1 MKKKVIAGSLALLA
15 ATAMYAQTYQLPNVG
30 FENWENAGKSLSTF
44 KSTSS
49 ESEFTTID
57 RSNSEPTS
65 WSSSNIFC
73 SASANELVFKRDNTT
88 LGNYA
93 LIVNKQVGNT
103 KGYIPTVGLLTCGSS
118 WVETYYSSA
127 FGLHPVG
134 NNIDPD
140 ATYNNKF
147 AQNGTYGGIVFIG
160 RPDAL
165 SYEVLNNSKNAHI
178 VAYLWKGTFHGSVP
192 ANLSRVNEGK
202 WNNPSYRYY
211 IDSWC
216 NIKNLDRAIW
226 SQIDP
231 SIVTSETVQNITKSD
246 DAAII
251 AYVDKAYTA
260 NSSDW
265 TTDVIN
271 LNYLSDAAPE
281 MTNVIIAA
289 GYPWDSRK
297 SVEEESINVDNV
309 RYAYF
314 SRLSD
319 ASIDGYAFDFNP
331 NTLDYV
337 ITVDDVENFTLPTG
351 VNYSIMSNEALTAD
365 KEATVSSIND
375 NKQISI
381 KVTNKQS
388 IANAEATDVDG
399 LLEHTYNFY
408 FREAPQQFEGFYFTN
423 VNGTDIYSGETTTL
437 TLTQENADYHT
448 YMLAIAD
455 VKVAQAAT
463 RAAGDA
469 VNVTVSG
476 LTKTEKDGK
485 VIYSGTD
492 DNAKVGNETKQVSVV
507 ATFNGD
513 NYEVKFSFTNEDGSV
528 TNVVSTPEPT
538 TSSVSEINGATA
550 AVAATEGTIL
560 VSNYNGAAAV
570 YTTDGRLA
578 ANAEVN
584 GSASINVAAGL
595 YIVRT
600 GNKATKVI
608 VK

>member
-1 MKKKVIAGSLALLA
+1 MTKKVIAGSLALLA
-15 ATAMYAQTYQLPNVG
+15 VTAMYAQTYQLPNVG
-30 FENWENAGKSLSTF
+30 FENWEKAKGILWTEKNQNQGQPG
-44 KSTSS
+44 
-49 ESEFTTID
+49 E
-57 RSNSEPTS
+57 EPQS
-65 WSSSNIFC
+65 WHSSNIKFATGWAG
-73 SASANELVFKRDNTT
+73 SYQELVQKKSDNRK
-88 LGNYA
+88 NYA
-93 LIVNKQVGNT
+93 NVINKKSGQASS
-103 KGYIPTVGLLTCGSS
+103 YIPTLGTLTI
-118 WVETYYSSA
+118 
-127 FGLHPVG
+127 G
-134 NNIDPD
+134 NTWYANYGDGN
-140 ATYNNKF
+140 ATGGYRATNEKF
-147 AQNGTYGGIVFIG
+147 AQNGTYGGLSFVG
-160 RPDAL
+160 RPDA
-165 SYEVLNNSKNAHI
+165 I
-178 VAYLWKGTFHGSVP
+178 VGDFQNYSSDSHVIAYLWKGSFSGEVP
-192 ANLSRVNEGK
+192 ATFDDGATGIVIK
-202 WNNPSYRYY
+202 KYNPT
-211 IDSWC
+211 IKSWL
-216 NIKNLDRAIW
+216 KLENLDRAIW
-226 SQIDP
+226 SEIDP
-231 SIVTSETVQNITKSD
+231 SIVTSETVQKITKSEG
-246 DAAII
+246 AEIV
-251 AYVDKAYTA
+251 AYCDKTFDNTFGWTPVEIPLTYK
-260 NSSDW
+260 SSA
-265 TTDVIN
+265 T
-271 LNYLSDAAPE
+271 PE

-297 SVEEESINVDNV
+297 SVENNNICADNI
-309 RYAYF
+309 RYVYY

-365 KEATVSSIND
+365 KETIVSSIND

-388 IANAEATDVDG
+388 IANAEATDADG
-399 LLEHTYNFY
+399 LREHTYNFY

-423 VNGTDIYSGETTTL
+423 VNGSDIYSGETTTL

-448 YMLAIAD
+448 YTLAIAD

-492 DNAKVGNETKQVSVV
+492 DNAKVGNETKQVSAV
-507 ATFNGD
+507 ATFDGD
-513 NYEVKFSFTNEDGSV
+513 NYEVKFSFTNEDGTV

-550 AVAATEGTIL
+550 AVAATEGAIL

-578 ANAEVN
+578 ANTEVN

>member
-1 MKKKVIAGSLALLA
+1 MKKKVIASSLALLA
-15 ATAMYAQTYQLPNVG
+15 VTAMHAQTYQLPNVG
-30 FENWENAGKSLSTF
+30 FENWEDAGKSWLTGYAD
-44 KSTSS
+44 TPT
-49 ESEFTTID
+49 EQRPYT
-57 RSNSEPTS
+57 EPTD
-65 WSSSNIFC
+65 WNSSNVKCTAISFDLVKQQTLNGSKYAQAINTKVGSAISKYVPYVGALTLGETWYAIYWNWQGTAPD
-73 SASANELVFKRDNTT
+73 SASGRK
-88 LGNYA
+88 
-93 LIVNKQVGNT
+93 GNT
-103 KGYIPTVGLLTCGSS
+103 Y
-118 WVETYYSSA
+118 
-127 FGLHPVG
+127 
-134 NNIDPD
+134 
-140 ATYNNKF
+140 
-147 AQNGTYGGIVFIG
+147 AQNGSYGGISFNG

-165 SYEVLNNSKNAHI
+165 AGDFAITTRNDNEEAHAI
-178 VAYLWKGTFHGSVP
+178 AYLWSGSFSGSVP
-192 ANLSRVNEGK
+192 GKLSYTSSWGIPQEGTIETWK
-202 WNNPSYRYY
+202 TIENV
-211 IDSWC
+211 
-216 NIKNLDRAIW
+216 DRAIW
-226 SQIDP
+226 GTIDP
-231 SIVTSETVQNITKSD
+231 SIITDKTIKD
-246 DAAII
+246 IDASKGKII
-251 AYVDKAYTA
+251 AYCDKTFDNTFGWTPVEIPLTYK
-260 NSSDW
+260 SSA
-265 TTDVIN
+265 T
-271 LNYLSDAAPE
+271 PE

-297 SVEEESINVDNV
+297 SVENNNICADNI
-309 RYAYF
+309 RYVYY

-337 ITVDDVENFTLPTG
+337 ITVNNVENFTLPTG

-388 IANAEATDVDG
+388 IANAEATDADG
-399 LLEHTYNFY
+399 LREHTYNFY

-448 YMLAIAD
+448 YTLAIAD

-492 DNAKVGNETKQVSVV
+492 DNAKVGNETKQVSAV
-507 ATFNGD
+507 ATFDGD
-513 NYEVKFSFTNEDGSV
+513 NYEVKFSFTNEDGTV

-550 AVAATEGTIL
+550 AVAATEGAIL

>member
-15 ATAMYAQTYQLPNVG
+15 VTAMYAQTYQLPNVG
-30 FENWENAGKSLSTF
+30 FENWEKAKGILWTEKNQNQGQPG
-44 KSTSS
+44 
-49 ESEFTTID
+49 E
-57 RSNSEPTS
+57 EPQS
-65 WSSSNIFC
+65 WHSSNIKFATGWAG
-73 SASANELVFKRDNTT
+73 SYQELVQEKSDNGKT
-88 LGNYA
+88 YA
-93 LIVNKQVGNT
+93 NVINKKSGQASS
-103 KGYIPTVGLLTCGSS
+103 YIPTLGTLTI
-118 WVETYYSSA
+118 
-127 FGLHPVG
+127 G
-134 NNIDPD
+134 NTWYANYGDGN
-140 ATYNNKF
+140 ATGGYRATNEKF
-147 AQNGTYGGIVFIG
+147 AQNGTYGGLSFVG
-160 RPDAL
+160 RPDAIVGDFQNY
-165 SYEVLNNSKNAHI
+165 SSDSHI
-178 VAYLWKGTFHGSVP
+178 IAYLWKGSFNGEVP
-192 ANLSRVNEGK
+192 ATFDDGATGSIFNK
-202 WNNPSYRYY
+202 KYNPT
-211 IDSWC
+211 IKSWL
-216 NIKNLDRAIW
+216 KLENLDRAIW
-226 SQIDP
+226 SEIDP
-231 SIVTSETVQNITKSD
+231 SIVTSETVRNITKSEG
-246 DAAII
+246 AEIV
-251 AYVDKAYTA
+251 AYCDKTFDSTFGWTPVEIPLTYK
-260 NSSDW
+260 SSA
-265 TTDVIN
+265 T
-271 LNYLSDAAPE
+271 PE

-289 GYPWDSRK
+289 GNPWDSRK
-297 SVEEESINVDNV
+297 SVENNNICADNI
-309 RYAYF
+309 RYVYY

-388 IANAEATDVDG
+388 IANAEATDADG

-448 YMLAIAD
+448 YTLAIAD

-492 DNAKVGNETKQVSVV
+492 DNAKVGDETKQVSAV
-507 ATFNGD
+507 ATFDGD
-513 NYEVKFSFTNEDGSV
+513 NYEVKFSFTNEDGTV

-550 AVAATEGTIL
+550 AVTATEGAIL
-560 VSNYNGAAAV
+560 VSNYNGAADV

>member
-30 FENWENAGKSLSTF
+30 FKNWEDAGKSWLTGHAD
-44 KSTSS
+44 TPT
-49 ESEFTTID
+49 EQ
-57 RSNSEPTS
+57 RPYNEPTD
-65 WSSSNIFC
+65 WNSSNVKC
-73 SASANELVFKRDNTT
+73 SAISFDLVKQQTLNGSKYAQAINTKVGSAISKYVPYVGALT
-88 LGNYA
+88 LGETWYA
-93 LIVNKQVGNT
+93 IFWDWSGTAPDTNAGRKGNT
-103 KGYIPTVGLLTCGSS
+103 Y
-118 WVETYYSSA
+118 
-127 FGLHPVG
+127 
-134 NNIDPD
+134 
-140 ATYNNKF
+140 
-147 AQNGTYGGIVFIG
+147 AQNGSYGGITFNG
-160 RPDAL
+160 KPDAL
-165 SYEVLNNSKNAHI
+165 AGDFAITTRNDNEEAHAI
-178 VAYLWKGTFHGSVP
+178 AYLWSGSFSGSVP
-192 ANLSRVNEGK
+192 GELSYTGSWLNPKEGTIK
-202 WNNPSYRYY
+202 
-211 IDSWC
+211 SWKKIE
-216 NIKNLDRAIW
+216 NVDRAIW
-226 SQIDP
+226 GTIDP
-231 SIVTSETVQNITKSD
+231 SIVTDKTIKD
-246 DAAII
+246 IDASKGKII
-251 AYVDKAYTA
+251 AYCDKAF
-260 NSSDW
+260 NSTFDW
-265 TTDVIN
+265 TKIEIPLTYI
-271 LNYLSDAAPE
+271 SDAAPE
-281 MTNVIIAA
+281 KTNVIIAA
-289 GYPWDSRK
+289 GDPWDSRK
-297 SVEEESINVDNV
+297 SVAGNDINVDNV

-399 LLEHTYNFY
+399 LREHTYNFY

-423 VNGTDIYSGETTTL
+423 VNGSDIYSGETTTL

-448 YMLAIAD
+448 YTLAIAD

-492 DNAKVGNETKQVSVV
+492 DNAKVGNEPKQVSAV
-507 ATFNGD
+507 ATFDGD
-513 NYEVKFSFTNEDGSV
+513 NYEVKFSFTNEDGTV

-550 AVAATEGTIL
+550 AVAATEGAIL

>member
-30 FENWENAGKSLSTF
+30 FENWEKAKGILWTEKKQNQGQPG
-44 KSTSS
+44 
-49 ESEFTTID
+49 E
-57 RSNSEPTS
+57 EPQS
-65 WSSSNIFC
+65 WHSSNIKFATGWAG
-73 SASANELVFKRDNTT
+73 SYQELVQKKSDNGKT
-88 LGNYA
+88 YA
-93 LIVNKQVGNT
+93 NVINKKSGQASS
-103 KGYIPTVGLLTCGSS
+103 YIPTLGTLTI
-118 WVETYYSSA
+118 
-127 FGLHPVG
+127 G
-134 NNIDPD
+134 NTWYANYGDGN
-140 ATYNNKF
+140 ATGGYRATNEKF
-147 AQNGTYGGIVFIG
+147 AQNGTYGGLSFVG
-160 RPDAL
+160 RPDAIVGDFQNY
-165 SYEVLNNSKNAHI
+165 SSDSHI
-178 VAYLWKGTFHGSVP
+178 IAYLWKGSFNGEVP
-192 ANLSRVNEGK
+192 ATFDDGATGSIFNRK
-202 WNNPSYRYY
+202 YNPT
-211 IDSWC
+211 IKSWL
-216 NIKNLDRAIW
+216 KLENLDRAIW

-231 SIVTSETVQNITKSD
+231 SIVTSETVQNITKSEG
-246 DAAII
+246 AEII
-251 AYVDKAYTA
+251 AYCDKAFNESFTWA
-260 NSSDW
+260 
-265 TTDVIN
+265 TVEIP
-271 LNYLSDAAPE
+271 LNYLSAATPE
-281 MTNVIIAA
+281 KTNVIITA

-297 SVEEESINVDNV
+297 SVEEKSINVDNV

-337 ITVDDVENFTLPTG
+337 NFTLPTG

-423 VNGTDIYSGETTTL
+423 VNGSDIYSGETTTL

-448 YMLAIAD
+448 YTLAIAD

-492 DNAKVGNETKQVSVV
+492 DNAKVGNEPKQVSAV
-507 ATFNGD
+507 ATFDGD
-513 NYEVKFSFTNEDGSV
+513 NYEVKFSFTNEDGTV

-550 AVAATEGTIL
+550 AVAATEGAIL

>member
-1 MKKKVIAGSLALLA
+1 MTKKVIAGSLALLA
-15 ATAMYAQTYQLPNVG
+15 VTAMYAQTYQLPNVG
-30 FENWENAGKSLSTF
+30 FENWKGKCDATFFTEN
-44 KSTSS
+44 SS
-49 ESEFTTID
+49 WN
-57 RSNSEPTS
+57 SNTPGNEPSS
-65 WSSSNIFC
+65 WYSSNIQFGVYK
-73 SASANELVFKRDNTT
+73 AETVT
-88 LGNYA
+88 
-93 LIVNKQVGNT
+93 KQSESNSNFARITNLLTGAT
-103 KGYIPTVGLLTCGSS
+103 IPSVQRNGLLSLGQNWYTIYGSG
-118 WVETYYSSA
+118 TNL
-127 FGLHPVG
+127 GG
-134 NNIDPD
+134 NN
-140 ATYNNKF
+140 AANVF
-147 AQNGTYGGIVFIG
+147 AQNGCFGGVEFTG
-160 RPDAL
+160 RPDAI
-165 SYEVLNNSKNAHI
+165 YGTFRKQEKNNKTEDFHL
-178 VAYLWKGTFHGSVP
+178 VAYTWTGTIKGDVPGALTYSGFFNPKGS
-192 ANLSRVNEGK
+192 
-202 WNNPSYRYY
+202 
-211 IDSWC
+211 
-216 NIKNLDRAIW
+216 IKNWCTLENADRAIIG
-226 SQIDP
+226 SVKP
-231 SIVTSETVQNITKSD
+231 SIINENTVRNIDAKDGNVIAWADYTESGSFDWKPITVELKYISD
-246 DAAII
+246 DAP
-251 AYVDKAYTA
+251 T
-260 NSSDW
+260 
-265 TTDVIN
+265 
-271 LNYLSDAAPE
+271 L
-281 MTNVIIAA
+281 TNVIISA
-289 GYPWDSRK
+289 GNIWDSRAA
-297 SVEEESINVDNV
+297 VTDNYIDADNLC
-309 RYAYF
+309 YAYF

-319 ASIDGYAFDFNP
+319 ANIDGYAFDFNP

-365 KEATVSSIND
+365 KEATVSNIND

-388 IANAEATDVDG
+388 IANAEATDADG
-399 LLEHTYNFY
+399 S
-408 FREAPQQFEGFYFTN
+408 
-423 VNGTDIYSGETTTL
+423 DIYSGETTTL

-448 YMLAIAD
+448 YTLAIAD

-492 DNAKVGNETKQVSVV
+492 DNAKVGNETKQVSAV
-507 ATFNGD
+507 ATFDGD
-513 NYEVKFSFTNEDGSV
+513 NYEVKFSFTNEDGTV

-550 AVAATEGTIL
+550 AVAATEGAIL

>member
-1 MKKKVIAGSLALLA
+1 MKKKVIASSLALLA
-15 ATAMYAQTYQLPNVG
+15 VTAMHAQTYQLPNVG
-30 FENWENAGKSLSTF
+30 FENWEDAGKSWLTGYAD
-44 KSTSS
+44 TPT
-49 ESEFTTID
+49 EQRPYT
-57 RSNSEPTS
+57 EPTD
-65 WSSSNIFC
+65 WNSSNVKCTAISFDLVKQQTLNGSKYAQAINTKVGSAISKYVPYVGALTLGETWYAIYWNWQGTAPD
-73 SASANELVFKRDNTT
+73 SASGRK
-88 LGNYA
+88 
-93 LIVNKQVGNT
+93 GNT
-103 KGYIPTVGLLTCGSS
+103 Y
-118 WVETYYSSA
+118 
-127 FGLHPVG
+127 
-134 NNIDPD
+134 
-140 ATYNNKF
+140 
-147 AQNGTYGGIVFIG
+147 AQNGSYGGISFNG

-165 SYEVLNNSKNAHI
+165 AGDFAITTRNDNEEAHAI
-178 VAYLWKGTFHGSVP
+178 AYLWSGSFSGSVP
-192 ANLSRVNEGK
+192 GKLSYTSSWGIPQEGTIETWK
-202 WNNPSYRYY
+202 TIENV
-211 IDSWC
+211 
-216 NIKNLDRAIW
+216 DRAIW
-226 SQIDP
+226 GTIDP
-231 SIVTSETVQNITKSD
+231 SIITDKTIKD
-246 DAAII
+246 IDASKGKII
-251 AYVDKAYTA
+251 AYCDKTFDNTFGWTPVEIPLTYK
-260 NSSDW
+260 SSA
-265 TTDVIN
+265 T
-271 LNYLSDAAPE
+271 PE

-297 SVEEESINVDNV
+297 SVENNNICADNI
-309 RYAYF
+309 RYVYY

-337 ITVDDVENFTLPTG
+337 ITVNNVENFTLPTG

-388 IANAEATDVDG
+388 IANAEATDADG
-399 LLEHTYNFY
+399 LREHTYNFY

-448 YMLAIAD
+448 YTLAIAD

-492 DNAKVGNETKQVSVV
+492 DNAKVGNETKQVSAV
-507 ATFNGD
+507 ATFDGD
-513 NYEVKFSFTNEDGSV
+513 NYEVKFSFTNEDGTV

-550 AVAATEGTIL
+550 AVAATEGAIL
-560 VSNYNGAAAV
+560 ISNYNGAAAV

>member
-30 FENWENAGKSLSTF
+30 FENWKGKCDATFFTEN
-44 KSTSS
+44 SS
-49 ESEFTTID
+49 WD
-57 RSNSEPTS
+57 SNTPGNEPSS
-65 WSSSNIFC
+65 WYSSNIQFG
-73 SASANELVFKRDNTT
+73 AYKAETVT
-88 LGNYA
+88 
-93 LIVNKQVGNT
+93 KQPESNSNFARITNLLTGAT
-103 KGYIPTVGLLTCGSS
+103 IPSVQRNGLLSLGQNWYTIYGRG
-118 WVETYYSSA
+118 TNL
-127 FGLHPVG
+127 GG
-134 NNIDPD
+134 NN
-140 ATYNNKF
+140 AANVF
-147 AQNGTYGGIVFIG
+147 AQNGCFGGVEFTG
-160 RPDAL
+160 RPDAI
-165 SYEVLNNSKNAHI
+165 YGTFRKQEKNNKTEDFHL
-178 VAYLWKGTFHGSVP
+178 VAYTWTGTIKGDVPGALTSSGSIF
-192 ANLSRVNEGK
+192 SGYTGK
-202 WNNPSYRYY
+202 
-211 IDSWC
+211 
-216 NIKNLDRAIW
+216 IKNWCTLENADRAIIG
-226 SQIDP
+226 SVKP
-231 SIVTSETVQNITKSD
+231 SIINENTVRNIDAKNGNVIAWADYTESGSFDWKPITVELKYISD
-246 DAAII
+246 DAPA
-251 AYVDKAYTA
+251 
-260 NSSDW
+260 
-265 TTDVIN
+265 
-271 LNYLSDAAPE
+271 L
-281 MTNVIIAA
+281 TNVIISA
-289 GYPWDSRK
+289 GNIWDSRAA
-297 SVEEESINVDNV
+297 VTDNYIDADNV

-314 SRLSD
+314 SRLSN
-319 ASIDGYAFDFNP
+319 ASIDGYAFDFNS

-337 ITVDDVENFTLPTG
+337 ITVDDAENFTLPTG

-388 IANAEATDVDG
+388 IANAEATDADG
-399 LLEHTYNFY
+399 LREHTYNFY

-448 YMLAIAD
+448 YTLAIAD

-492 DNAKVGNETKQVSVV
+492 DNAKVGNETKQVSAV
-507 ATFNGD
+507 ATFDGD
-513 NYEVKFSFTNEDGSV
+513 NYEVKFSFTNEDGTV

-550 AVAATEGTIL
+550 AVAATEGAIL

-578 ANAEVN
+578 ANTEVN

>member
-1 MKKKVIAGSLALLA
+1 MTKKVIAGSLALLA
-15 ATAMYAQTYQLPNVG
+15 VTAMYAQTYQLPNVG
-30 FENWENAGKSLSTF
+30 FENWEKAKGILWTEKNKNQGQPG
-44 KSTSS
+44 
-49 ESEFTTID
+49 E
-57 RSNSEPTS
+57 EPQS
-65 WSSSNIFC
+65 WHSSNIKFATGWAG
-73 SASANELVFKRDNTT
+73 SYQELVQKNN
-88 LGNYA
+88 GKNYA
-93 LIVNKQVGNT
+93 NVINKKSGQASS
-103 KGYIPTVGLLTCGSS
+103 YIPTLGTLTI
-118 WVETYYSSA
+118 
-127 FGLHPVG
+127 G
-134 NNIDPD
+134 NTWYANYGDGN
-140 ATYNNKF
+140 ATGGYRATNEKF
-147 AQNGTYGGIVFIG
+147 AQNGTYGGLSFVG
-160 RPDAL
+160 RPDA
-165 SYEVLNNSKNAHI
+165 I
-178 VAYLWKGTFHGSVP
+178 VGDFQNYSSDSHVIAYLWKGSFSGEVP
-192 ANLSRVNEGK
+192 ATFDDGATGIVIK
-202 WNNPSYRYY
+202 KYNPT
-211 IDSWC
+211 IKSWL
-216 NIKNLDRAIW
+216 KLENLDRAIW

-231 SIVTSETVQNITKSD
+231 SIVTSETVQNITKSEG
-246 DAAII
+246 AEII
-251 AYVDKAYTA
+251 AYCDKAFNESFTWA
-260 NSSDW
+260 
-265 TTDVIN
+265 TVEIP
-271 LNYLSDAAPE
+271 LNYLSAATPE
-281 MTNVIIAA
+281 KTNVIITA

-297 SVEEESINVDNV
+297 SVEEKSINADNV

-319 ASIDGYAFDFNP
+319 ASIDGYAFDFNH

-337 ITVDDVENFTLPTG
+337 ITVNDVENFTLPTG

-365 KEATVSSIND
+365 KEAIVSSIND

-399 LLEHTYNFY
+399 LREHTYNFY

-448 YMLAIAD
+448 YTLAIAD

-492 DNAKVGNETKQVSVV
+492 DKAKVGNEPKQVSAV
-507 ATFNGD
+507 ATFDGD
-513 NYEVKFSFTNEDGSV
+513 NYEVKFSFTNEDGTV

-550 AVAATEGTIL
+550 AVAATEGAIL
-560 VSNYNGAAAV
+560 VSNYNGVAAV

>member
-15 ATAMYAQTYQLPNVG
+15 VTAMHAQTYQLPNVG
-30 FENWENAGKSLSTF
+30 FKNWKGKCDATFFTEN
-44 KSTSS
+44 SS
-49 ESEFTTID
+49 WDSNTPGNEPSSWYSPNIQFGAYKAETVTKQ
-57 RSNSEPTS
+57 SNSNFARIT
-65 WSSSNIFC
+65 NLLTG
-73 SASANELVFKRDNTT
+73 AT
-88 LGNYA
+88 
-93 LIVNKQVGNT
+93 
-103 KGYIPTVGLLTCGSS
+103 IPSVQRNGLLSLGQNWYTIYGSG
-118 WVETYYSSA
+118 TNI
-127 FGLHPVG
+127 GK
-134 NNIDPD
+134 NN
-140 ATYNNKF
+140 AANVF
-147 AQNGTYGGIVFIG
+147 AQNGCFGGVEFTG
-160 RPDAL
+160 RPDAI
-165 SYEVLNNSKNAHI
+165 YGTFRKQEKNNKTEDFHL
-178 VAYLWKGTFHGSVP
+178 VAYTWTGTIKGDVPGALTSSGSIF
-192 ANLSRVNEGK
+192 SGYTGK
-202 WNNPSYRYY
+202 
-211 IDSWC
+211 
-216 NIKNLDRAIW
+216 IKNWCTLENADRAIIG
-226 SQIDP
+226 SVKP
-231 SIVTSETVQNITKSD
+231 SIINENTVRNIDAKNGNVIAWADYTESGSFDWKPITVELKYISD
-246 DAAII
+246 DAPA
-251 AYVDKAYTA
+251 
-260 NSSDW
+260 
-265 TTDVIN
+265 
-271 LNYLSDAAPE
+271 L
-281 MTNVIIAA
+281 TNVIISA
-289 GYPWDSRK
+289 GNIWDSRAA
-297 SVEEESINVDNV
+297 VTDNYIDADNV

-314 SRLSD
+314 SRLSN

-388 IANAEATDVDG
+388 IANAEATDADG

-448 YMLAIAD
+448 YTLAIAD

-463 RAAGDA
+463 RAASDA

-492 DNAKVGNETKQVSVV
+492 DNAKVGNETKQVSAV
-507 ATFNGD
+507 ATFDGD
-513 NYEVKFSFTNEDGSV
+513 NYEVKFSFTNEDGTV

-550 AVAATEGTIL
+550 AVAATEGAIL
-560 VSNYNGAAAV
+560 VSNYNGTAAV

>member
-15 ATAMYAQTYQLPNVG
+15 VTAMHAQTYQLPNVG
-30 FENWENAGKSLSTF
+30 FENWKGKCDATFFTEN
-44 KSTSS
+44 SS
-49 ESEFTTID
+49 WD
-57 RSNSEPTS
+57 SNTPGNEPSS
-65 WSSSNIFC
+65 WYSSNIQFV
-73 SASANELVFKRDNTT
+73 AYKAETV
-88 LGNYA
+88 
-93 LIVNKQVGNT
+93 T
-103 KGYIPTVGLLTCGSS
+103 KPESNSNFARITNLLTGATIPSVQRNGLLSLGQNWYTIFGSG
-118 WVETYYSSA
+118 TNI
-127 FGLHPVG
+127 GK
-134 NNIDPD
+134 NN
-140 ATYNNKF
+140 AANVF
-147 AQNGTYGGIVFIG
+147 AQNGCFGGVEFTG
-160 RPDAL
+160 RPDAI
-165 SYEVLNNSKNAHI
+165 YGTFRKQEKNNKTEDFHL
-178 VAYLWKGTFHGSVP
+178 VAYTWTGTIKGDVPGALTSSGSIF
-192 ANLSRVNEGK
+192 SGYTGK
-202 WNNPSYRYY
+202 
-211 IDSWC
+211 
-216 NIKNLDRAIW
+216 IKNWCTLENADRAIIG
-226 SQIDP
+226 SVKP
-231 SIVTSETVQNITKSD
+231 SIINENTVRNIDAKNGNVIAWADYTESGSFDWKPITVELKYISD
-246 DAAII
+246 DAPA
-251 AYVDKAYTA
+251 
-260 NSSDW
+260 
-265 TTDVIN
+265 
-271 LNYLSDAAPE
+271 L
-281 MTNVIIAA
+281 TNVIISA
-289 GYPWDSRK
+289 GNIWDSRAA
-297 SVEEESINVDNV
+297 VTDNYIDADNV

-314 SRLSD
+314 SRLSN

-365 KEATVSSIND
+365 KEATVSSIYD

-388 IANAEATDVDG
+388 IANAEATDADG
-399 LLEHTYNFY
+399 LREHTYNFY

-423 VNGTDIYSGETTTL
+423 VDGTDIYSGETTTL
-437 TLTQENADYHT
+437 TLTQENANYHT
-448 YMLAIAD
+448 YTLAIAD

-492 DNAKVGNETKQVSVV
+492 DNVKVGNEPKQVSAV
-507 ATFNGD
+507 ATFDGD
-513 NYEVKFSFTNEDGSV
+513 NYEVKFSFTNEDGTV

-550 AVAATEGTIL
+550 AVAATEGAIL

>member
-30 FENWENAGKSLSTF
+30 FENWKGKCDATFFTEN
-44 KSTSS
+44 SS
-49 ESEFTTID
+49 WD
-57 RSNSEPTS
+57 SNTPGNEPSS
-65 WSSSNIFC
+65 WYSSNIQFG
-73 SASANELVFKRDNTT
+73 AYKAETVT
-88 LGNYA
+88 
-93 LIVNKQVGNT
+93 KQSESNSNFARITNLLTGAT
-103 KGYIPTVGLLTCGSS
+103 IPSVQRNGLLSLGQNWYTIYGRG
-118 WVETYYSSA
+118 TNL
-127 FGLHPVG
+127 GG
-134 NNIDPD
+134 NN
-140 ATYNNKF
+140 AANVF
-147 AQNGTYGGIVFIG
+147 AQNGCFGGVEFTG
-160 RPDAL
+160 RPDAI
-165 SYEVLNNSKNAHI
+165 YGTFRKQEKNNKTEDFHL
-178 VAYLWKGTFHGSVP
+178 VAYTWTGTIKGDVPGALTSSGSIF
-192 ANLSRVNEGK
+192 SGYTGK
-202 WNNPSYRYY
+202 
-211 IDSWC
+211 
-216 NIKNLDRAIW
+216 IKNWCTLENADRAIIG
-226 SQIDP
+226 SVKP
-231 SIVTSETVQNITKSD
+231 SIINENTVRNIDAKNGNVIAWADYTESGSFDWKPITVELKYISD
-246 DAAII
+246 DAPA
-251 AYVDKAYTA
+251 
-260 NSSDW
+260 
-265 TTDVIN
+265 
-271 LNYLSDAAPE
+271 L
-281 MTNVIIAA
+281 TNVIISA
-289 GYPWDSRK
+289 GNIWDSRAA
-297 SVEEESINVDNV
+297 VTDNYIDADNV

-337 ITVDDVENFTLPTG
+337 ITVDNVENFTLPTG

-365 KEATVSSIND
+365 KEAAVITND
-375 NKQISI
+375 NNKQISI

-399 LLEHTYNFY
+399 LREHTYNFY

-448 YMLAIAD
+448 YTLAIAD

-492 DNAKVGNETKQVSVV
+492 DNAKVGNETKQVSAV
-507 ATFNGD
+507 ATFDGD
-513 NYEVKFSFTNEDGSV
+513 NYEVKFSFTNEDGTV

-550 AVAATEGTIL
+550 AVAATEGAIL

-578 ANAEVN
+578 ANTEVN

>member
-1 MKKKVIAGSLALLA
+1 MTKKVIAGSLALLA
-15 ATAMYAQTYQLPNVG
+15 VTAMYAQTYQLPNVG
-30 FENWENAGKSLSTF
+30 FENWEKAKGILWTEKNKNQGQPG
-44 KSTSS
+44 
-49 ESEFTTID
+49 E
-57 RSNSEPTS
+57 EPQS
-65 WSSSNIFC
+65 WHSSNIKFATGWAG
-73 SASANELVFKRDNTT
+73 SYQELVQKKSDNGKT
-88 LGNYA
+88 YA
-93 LIVNKQVGNT
+93 NVINKKSGQASS
-103 KGYIPTVGLLTCGSS
+103 YIPTLGTLTIGNTWYANSGDGYAVGGHR
-118 WVETYYSSA
+118 A
-127 FGLHPVG
+127 I
-134 NNIDPD
+134 ND
-140 ATYNNKF
+140 KF
-147 AQNGTYGGIVFIG
+147 AQNGTYGGLSFVG
-160 RPDAL
+160 RPDA
-165 SYEVLNNSKNAHI
+165 I
-178 VAYLWKGTFHGSVP
+178 VGDFQNYSSDSHVIAYLWKGSFSGEVP
-192 ANLSRVNEGK
+192 ATFDDGATGIVIK
-202 WNNPSYRYY
+202 KYNPT
-211 IDSWC
+211 IKSWL
-216 NIKNLDRAIW
+216 KLENLDRAIW

-297 SVEEESINVDNV
+297 SVKEESINVDNV

-388 IANAEATDVDG
+388 IANAEATDADG
-399 LLEHTYNFY
+399 LREHTYNFY

-448 YMLAIAD
+448 YTLAIAD

-485 VIYSGTD
+485 VIYSGAD
-492 DNAKVGNETKQVSVV
+492 DNAKVGNETKQVSAV
-507 ATFNGD
+507 ATFYGD
-513 NYEVKFSFTNEDGSV
+513 NYEVKFSFTNEDGTV

-550 AVAATEGTIL
+550 AVAATEGAIL

-578 ANAEVN
+578 ASAEVN

>member
-1 MKKKVIAGSLALLA
+1 MTKKVIAGSLALLA
-15 ATAMYAQTYQLPNVG
+15 VTAMYAQTYQLPNVG
-30 FENWENAGKSLSTF
+30 FENWEKAGKSWLTGYAD
-44 KSTSS
+44 TPT
-49 ESEFTTID
+49 EQRPYT
-57 RSNSEPTS
+57 EPTD
-65 WSSSNIFC
+65 WNSSNVKCTAISFD
-73 SASANELVFKRDNTT
+73 LVKQQTLNGSNKYAQAINKKVSNAGSGYVPYVGSLT
-88 LGNYA
+88 LGETWYA
-93 LIVNKQVGNT
+93 IFWDWTGTAPNTDPGKKGNT
-103 KGYIPTVGLLTCGSS
+103 Y
-118 WVETYYSSA
+118 
-127 FGLHPVG
+127 
-134 NNIDPD
+134 
-140 ATYNNKF
+140 
-147 AQNGTYGGIVFIG
+147 AQNGSYGGITFNG

-165 SYEVLNNSKNAHI
+165 AGDFAITTRNNNEEAHAI
-178 VAYLWKGTFHGSVP
+178 AYLWSGSFSGSVP
-192 ANLSRVNEGK
+192 GELSYTGSSFNPKEGT
-202 WNNPSYRYY
+202 
-211 IDSWC
+211 
-216 NIKNLDRAIW
+216 IKTWKTIENVDRAIW
-226 SQIDP
+226 GTINP
-231 SIVTSETVQNITKSD
+231 SIITDKTIKD
-246 DAAII
+246 IDASKGKII
-251 AYVDKAYTA
+251 AYCDKAF
-260 NSSDW
+260 NSTFDW
-265 TTDVIN
+265 TKVEIPLT
-271 LNYLSDAAPE
+271 YLSNEAPE

-289 GYPWDSRK
+289 GDPWDSRK
-297 SVEEESINVDNV
+297 SVKDNNICADNI
-309 RYAYF
+309 RYVYY

-331 NTLDYV
+331 NTLNYV
-337 ITVDDVENFTLPTG
+337 ITVNDVENFTLPTG

-365 KEATVSSIND
+365 KEAAVITNDD

-388 IANAEATDVDG
+388 IANAEATDADG
-399 LLEHTYNFY
+399 LREHTYNFY

-448 YMLAIAD
+448 YTLAIAD

-492 DNAKVGNETKQVSVV
+492 DKAKVGNETIQVSAV
-507 ATFNGD
+507 ATFDGD
-513 NYEVKFSFTNEDGSV
+513 NYEVKFSFTNEDGTV
-528 TNVVSTPEPT
+528 TNVVATPEPT

-550 AVAATEGTIL
+550 AVAATEGAIL

>member
-1 MKKKVIAGSLALLA
+1 MTKKVIAGSLALLA
-15 ATAMYAQTYQLPNVG
+15 VTAMYAQTYQLPNVG
-30 FENWENAGKSLSTF
+30 FENWEKAKGILWTEKNKNQGQPG
-44 KSTSS
+44 
-49 ESEFTTID
+49 E
-57 RSNSEPTS
+57 EPQS
-65 WSSSNIFC
+65 WHSSNIKFATGWAG
-73 SASANELVFKRDNTT
+73 SYQELVQKIQKKSDNGKT
-88 LGNYA
+88 YA
-93 LIVNKQVGNT
+93 NVINKKSGQAIS
-103 KGYIPTVGLLTCGSS
+103 YIPTLGTLTIGNTWYANSGDGYAVGGHR
-118 WVETYYSSA
+118 A
-127 FGLHPVG
+127 I
-134 NNIDPD
+134 ND
-140 ATYNNKF
+140 KF
-147 AQNGTYGGIVFIG
+147 AQNGTYGGLSFVG
-160 RPDAL
+160 RPDA
-165 SYEVLNNSKNAHI
+165 I
-178 VAYLWKGTFHGSVP
+178 VGDFQNYSSDSHVIAYLWKGSFSGEVP
-192 ANLSRVNEGK
+192 ATFDDGATGIVIK
-202 WNNPSYRYY
+202 KYNPT
-211 IDSWC
+211 IKSWL
-216 NIKNLDRAIW
+216 KLENLDRAIW

-231 SIVTSETVQNITKSD
+231 SIVTSETVQNITKSEG
-246 DAAII
+246 AEII
-251 AYVDKAYTA
+251 AYCDKAFNESFTWA
-260 NSSDW
+260 
-265 TTDVIN
+265 TVEIP
-271 LNYLSDAAPE
+271 LNYLSAATPE
-281 MTNVIIAA
+281 KTNVIITA

-297 SVEEESINVDNV
+297 SVEEKSINVDNV

-314 SRLSD
+314 SRLSNT
-319 ASIDGYAFDFNP
+319 SIDGYAFDFNP

-337 ITVDDVENFTLPTG
+337 ITVNDVENFTLPTG

-365 KEATVSSIND
+365 KEATVSNIND

-388 IANAEATDVDG
+388 IANAEATDADG
-399 LLEHTYNFY
+399 LREHIYNFY

-448 YMLAIAD
+448 YTLAIAD

-485 VIYSGTD
+485 VIYSGAD
-492 DNAKVGNETKQVSVV
+492 DNAKVGNETKQVSAV
-507 ATFNGD
+507 ATFYGD
-513 NYEVKFSFTNEDGSV
+513 NYEVKFSFTNEDGTV

-538 TSSVSEINGATA
+538 TSSVSEINGAT
-550 AVAATEGTIL
+550 
-560 VSNYNGAAAV
+560 AAV

>member
-30 FENWENAGKSLSTF
+30 FENWEKAKGILWTEKNQNQGQPG
-44 KSTSS
+44 
-49 ESEFTTID
+49 E
-57 RSNSEPTS
+57 EPQS
-65 WSSSNIFC
+65 WHSSNIKFATGWAG
-73 SASANELVFKRDNTT
+73 SYQELVQKKDNGKT
-88 LGNYA
+88 YA
-93 LIVNKQVGNT
+93 NVINKKSGQASS
-103 KGYIPTVGLLTCGSS
+103 YIPTLGTLTI
-118 WVETYYSSA
+118 
-127 FGLHPVG
+127 G
-134 NNIDPD
+134 NTWYANYGDGN
-140 ATYNNKF
+140 ATGGYRATNEKF
-147 AQNGTYGGIVFIG
+147 AQNGTYGGLSFVG
-160 RPDAL
+160 RPDAIVGDFQNY
-165 SYEVLNNSKNAHI
+165 SSDSHI
-178 VAYLWKGTFHGSVP
+178 IAYLWKGSFNGEVP
-192 ANLSRVNEGK
+192 ATFDDGATGSIFNK
-202 WNNPSYRYY
+202 KYNPT
-211 IDSWC
+211 IKSWL
-216 NIKNLDRAIW
+216 KLENLDRAIW

-231 SIVTSETVQNITKSD
+231 SIVTSETVQNITKSEG
-246 DAAII
+246 AEII
-251 AYVDKAYTA
+251 AYCDKAFNESFTWA
-260 NSSDW
+260 
-265 TTDVIN
+265 TVEIP
-271 LNYLSDAAPE
+271 LNYLSAATPE
-281 MTNVIIAA
+281 KTNVIIAA
-289 GYPWDSRK
+289 GNPWDSRK
-297 SVEEESINVDNV
+297 SVENNNICADNI
-309 RYAYF
+309 RYVYY

-365 KEATVSSIND
+365 KEAAVSSIND

-388 IANAEATDVDG
+388 IANAEATDADG

-448 YMLAIAD
+448 YTLAIAD

-492 DNAKVGNETKQVSVV
+492 DNAKVGDKPKQVSAV
-507 ATFNGD
+507 ATFDGD
-513 NYEVKFSFTNEDGSV
+513 NYEVKFSFTNEDGTV

-550 AVAATEGTIL
+550 AVAATEGAIL

-600 GNKATKVI
+600 GDKATKVI

>member
-15 ATAMYAQTYQLPNVG
+15 VTAMHAQTFQLPNVG
-30 FENWENAGKSLSTF
+30 FENWEKAKGILWTEKNKNQGQPG
-44 KSTSS
+44 
-49 ESEFTTID
+49 E
-57 RSNSEPTS
+57 EPQS
-65 WSSSNIFC
+65 WHSSNIKFATGLAG
-73 SASANELVFKRDNTT
+73 SYQELVQKKSDNGKT
-88 LGNYA
+88 YA
-93 LIVNKQVGNT
+93 NVINKKSGQAIS
-103 KGYIPTVGLLTCGSS
+103 YIPTLGTLTIGNTWYANSGDGYAVGGHR
-118 WVETYYSSA
+118 A
-127 FGLHPVG
+127 I
-134 NNIDPD
+134 ND
-140 ATYNNKF
+140 KF
-147 AQNGTYGGIVFIG
+147 AQNGTYGGLSFVG
-160 RPDAL
+160 RPDA
-165 SYEVLNNSKNAHI
+165 I
-178 VAYLWKGTFHGSVP
+178 VGDFQNYSSDSHVIAYLWKGSFSGEVP
-192 ANLSRVNEGK
+192 ATFDDGATGFVIK
-202 WNNPSYRYY
+202 KYNPT
-211 IDSWC
+211 IKSWL
-216 NIKNLDRAIW
+216 KLENLDRAIW
-226 SQIDP
+226 SEIDP
-231 SIVTSETVQNITKSD
+231 SIVTSETVQKITKSEG
-246 DAAII
+246 AEIV
-251 AYVDKAYTA
+251 AYCDKTFDNTFGWTPVEIPLTYK
-260 NSSDW
+260 SSA
-265 TTDVIN
+265 T
-271 LNYLSDAAPE
+271 PE

-289 GYPWDSRK
+289 GDPWDSRK
-297 SVEEESINVDNV
+297 SVAGNDINVDSL

-365 KEATVSSIND
+365 KEATMSSIND

-388 IANAEATDVDG
+388 IANAEATDADG
-399 LLEHTYNFY
+399 LREHTYNFY

-423 VNGTDIYSGETTTL
+423 VNGTDIHSGETTTL

-448 YMLAIAD
+448 YTLAIAD

-492 DNAKVGNETKQVSVV
+492 NNAKVGNKPKQVSAV
-507 ATFNGD
+507 ATFDGD
-513 NYEVKFSFTNEDGSV
+513 NYEVKFSFTNEDGTV
-528 TNVVSTPEPT
+528 TNVVATPEPT

-550 AVAATEGTIL
+550 AVAATEGAIL

>member
-30 FENWENAGKSLSTF
+30 FENWEKAKGILWTEKSQ
-44 KSTSS
+44 
-49 ESEFTTID
+49 
-57 RSNSEPTS
+57 NQGQPGQEPQS
-65 WSSSNIFC
+65 WHSSNIKFATGWAG
-73 SASANELVFKRDNTT
+73 SYQELVQKGKT
-88 LGNYA
+88 YA
-93 LIVNKQVGNT
+93 NVINKKSGQASS
-103 KGYIPTVGLLTCGSS
+103 YIPTLGTLTI
-118 WVETYYSSA
+118 
-127 FGLHPVG
+127 G
-134 NNIDPD
+134 NTWYANYGDGN
-140 ATYNNKF
+140 ATGGYRATNEKF
-147 AQNGTYGGIVFIG
+147 AQNGTYGGLSFVG
-160 RPDAL
+160 RPDAIVGDFQNY
-165 SYEVLNNSKNAHI
+165 SSDSHI
-178 VAYLWKGTFHGSVP
+178 IAYLWKGSFNGEVP
-192 ANLSRVNEGK
+192 ATFDDGATGPFYNK
-202 WNNPSYRYY
+202 KYNPT
-211 IDSWC
+211 IKSWL
-216 NIKNLDRAIW
+216 KLENLDRAIW
-226 SQIDP
+226 SEIDP
-231 SIVTSETVQNITKSD
+231 SIVTSETVQKITKSEG
-246 DAAII
+246 AEIV
-251 AYVDKAYTA
+251 AYCDKAFNESFTWA
-260 NSSDW
+260 
-265 TTDVIN
+265 TVEIP
-271 LNYLSDAAPE
+271 LNYRSAATPE
-281 MTNVIIAA
+281 KANVIIAA

-297 SVEEESINVDNV
+297 SVEGNNICADNV

-337 ITVDDVENFTLPTG
+337 ITVNDVENFTLPTG

-365 KEATVSSIND
+365 KEATVSSFND

-388 IANAEATDVDG
+388 IANAEATDADG
-399 LLEHTYNFY
+399 LREHTYNFY

-437 TLTQENADYHT
+437 TITQENADYHT
-448 YMLAIAD
+448 YTLAIAD

-485 VIYSGTD
+485 VIYSGAD
-492 DNAKVGNETKQVSVV
+492 DNAKVGDETKQVSAV
-507 ATFNGD
+507 ATFDGD
-513 NYEVKFSFTNEDGSV
+513 NYEVKFSFTNEDGTV

-550 AVAATEGTIL
+550 AVAATEGAIL

-584 GSASINVAAGL
+584 GSASINVATGL

>member
-1 MKKKVIAGSLALLA
+1 MKKKVIASSLALLA
-15 ATAMYAQTYQLPNVG
+15 VTAMYAQTYQLPNVG
-30 FENWENAGKSLSTF
+30 FENWKGKCDATFFTEN
-44 KSTSS
+44 SS
-49 ESEFTTID
+49 WD
-57 RSNSEPTS
+57 SNTPGYEPSS
-65 WSSSNIFC
+65 WYSSNIQFV
-73 SASANELVFKRDNTT
+73 AYKAETVT
-88 LGNYA
+88 
-93 LIVNKQVGNT
+93 KQSESNSNFARITNLLTGAT
-103 KGYIPTVGLLTCGSS
+103 IPSVQRNGLLSLGQNWYTIYGRG
-118 WVETYYSSA
+118 TNL
-127 FGLHPVG
+127 GG
-134 NNIDPD
+134 NN
-140 ATYNNKF
+140 AANVF
-147 AQNGTYGGIVFIG
+147 AQNGCFGGVEFTG
-160 RPDAL
+160 RPDAI
-165 SYEVLNNSKNAHI
+165 YGTFRKQEKNNKTEDFHL
-178 VAYLWKGTFHGSVP
+178 VAYTWTGTIKGDVPGALTSSGSIF
-192 ANLSRVNEGK
+192 SGYTGK
-202 WNNPSYRYY
+202 
-211 IDSWC
+211 
-216 NIKNLDRAIW
+216 IKNWCTLENADRAIIG
-226 SQIDP
+226 SVKP
-231 SIVTSETVQNITKSD
+231 SIINENTVRNIDAKNGNVIAWADYTESGSFDWKPITVELKYISD
-246 DAAII
+246 DAPA
-251 AYVDKAYTA
+251 
-260 NSSDW
+260 
-265 TTDVIN
+265 
-271 LNYLSDAAPE
+271 L
-281 MTNVIIAA
+281 TNVIISA
-289 GYPWDSRK
+289 GNIWDSRAA
-297 SVEEESINVDNV
+297 VTDNYIDADNV

-337 ITVDDVENFTLPTG
+337 ITVNDVENFTLPTG

-388 IANAEATDVDG
+388 IANAEATDADG
-399 LLEHTYNFY
+399 LREHTYNFY

-437 TLTQENADYHT
+437 TLTQENADYRT
-448 YMLAIAD
+448 YTLAIAD

-492 DNAKVGNETKQVSVV
+492 DNAKVGNETKQVSAV

-513 NYEVKFSFTNEDGSV
+513 NYEVKFSFTNEDGTV

-550 AVAATEGTIL
+550 AVAVTEGAIL

-578 ANAEVN
+578 ANTEVN

>member
-30 FENWENAGKSLSTF
+30 FENWEKAKGILWTEKKQNQGQPG
-44 KSTSS
+44 
-49 ESEFTTID
+49 E
-57 RSNSEPTS
+57 EPQS
-65 WSSSNIFC
+65 WHSSNIKFATGWAG
-73 SASANELVFKRDNTT
+73 SYQELVQKKSDNRKT
-88 LGNYA
+88 YA
-93 LIVNKQVGNT
+93 NVINKKSGQASS
-103 KGYIPTVGLLTCGSS
+103 YIPTLGTLTI
-118 WVETYYSSA
+118 
-127 FGLHPVG
+127 G
-134 NNIDPD
+134 NTWYANYGDGN
-140 ATYNNKF
+140 ATGGYRATNEKF
-147 AQNGTYGGIVFIG
+147 AQNGTYGGLSFVG
-160 RPDAL
+160 RPDAIVGDFQNY
-165 SYEVLNNSKNAHI
+165 SSDSHI
-178 VAYLWKGTFHGSVP
+178 IAYLWKGSFNGEVP
-192 ANLSRVNEGK
+192 ATFDDGATGSIFNRK
-202 WNNPSYRYY
+202 YNPT
-211 IDSWC
+211 IKSWL
-216 NIKNLDRAIW
+216 KLENLDRAIW
-226 SQIDP
+226 SEIDP
-231 SIVTSETVQNITKSD
+231 SIVTSETVQKITKSEG
-246 DAAII
+246 AEIV
-251 AYVDKAYTA
+251 AYCDKTFDNTFGWTPVEIPLTYK
-260 NSSDW
+260 SSA
-265 TTDVIN
+265 T
-271 LNYLSDAAPE
+271 PE

-297 SVEEESINVDNV
+297 SVENNNICADNI
-309 RYAYF
+309 RYVYY

-337 ITVDDVENFTLPTG
+337 ITVNDVENFTLPTG

-365 KEATVSSIND
+365 KEAAVITNDD

-388 IANAEATDVDG
+388 IANAEATDADG
-399 LLEHTYNFY
+399 LREHTYNFY
-408 FREAPQQFEGFYFTN
+408 FREAPQQFNGFYFTN
-423 VNGTDIYSGETTTL
+423 VNGSDIYTGEPTTFSIAQLNNDYRLYEL
-437 TLTQENADYHT
+437 TFND
-448 YMLAIAD
+448 I
-455 VKVAQAAT
+455 KVAQAAT

-492 DNAKVGNETKQVSVV
+492 DKAKVGDETKQVKAV
-507 ATFNGD
+507 ATFDGD
-513 NYEVKFSFTNEDGSV
+513 NYEVSLSITNKDGSV
-528 TNVVSTPEPT
+528 TNVVSTPEPA

-550 AVAATEGTIL
+550 AVAAAEGAIL

-578 ANAEVN
+578 ANAEIN
-584 GSASINVAAGL
+584 GAASINVAAGL

>member
-1 MKKKVIAGSLALLA
+1 MTKKVIAGSLALLA
-15 ATAMYAQTYQLPNVG
+15 ITAMYAQTYQLPNVG
-30 FENWENAGKSLSTF
+30 FENWEKAKGILWTEKNKNQGQPG
-44 KSTSS
+44 
-49 ESEFTTID
+49 E
-57 RSNSEPTS
+57 EPQS
-65 WSSSNIFC
+65 WHSSNIKFATGWAG
-73 SASANELVFKRDNTT
+73 SYQELVQKKQKKSDNGKT
-88 LGNYA
+88 YA
-93 LIVNKQVGNT
+93 NVINKKSGQASS
-103 KGYIPTVGLLTCGSS
+103 YIPTLGTLTI
-118 WVETYYSSA
+118 
-127 FGLHPVG
+127 G
-134 NNIDPD
+134 NTWYANSGDGYAIGGHRAIND
-140 ATYNNKF
+140 KF
-147 AQNGTYGGIVFIG
+147 AQNGTYGGLSFVG
-160 RPDAL
+160 RPDA
-165 SYEVLNNSKNAHI
+165 I
-178 VAYLWKGTFHGSVP
+178 VGDFQNYSSDSHVIAYLWKGSFSGEVP
-192 ANLSRVNEGK
+192 ATFDDGATGPFYNK
-202 WNNPSYRYY
+202 KYNPT
-211 IDSWC
+211 IKSWL
-216 NIKNLDRAIW
+216 KLENLDRAIW
-226 SQIDP
+226 SEIDP
-231 SIVTSETVQNITKSD
+231 SIVTSETVQKITKSEG
-246 DAAII
+246 AEIV
-251 AYVDKAYTA
+251 AYCDKTFDNTFGWTPVEIPLTYK
-260 NSSDW
+260 SSA
-265 TTDVIN
+265 T
-271 LNYLSDAAPE
+271 PE

-297 SVEEESINVDNV
+297 SVENNNICADNI
-309 RYAYF
+309 RYVYY

-388 IANAEATDVDG
+388 IANAEATDADG
-399 LLEHTYNFY
+399 LREHTYNFY

-448 YMLAIAD
+448 YTLAIAD

-492 DNAKVGNETKQVSVV
+492 NAKVGNETKQVSAV
-507 ATFNGD
+507 ATFDGD
-513 NYEVKFSFTNEDGSV
+513 NYEVKFSFTNEDGTV

-550 AVAATEGTIL
+550 AVAVTEGAIL

>member
-30 FENWENAGKSLSTF
+30 FENWEKAKGILWTEKNQNQGQPG
-44 KSTSS
+44 
-49 ESEFTTID
+49 E
-57 RSNSEPTS
+57 EPQS
-65 WSSSNIFC
+65 WHSSNIKFATGWAG
-73 SASANELVFKRDNTT
+73 SYQELVQKKSDNGKT
-88 LGNYA
+88 YA
-93 LIVNKQVGNT
+93 NVINKKSGQASS
-103 KGYIPTVGLLTCGSS
+103 YIPTLGTLTI
-118 WVETYYSSA
+118 
-127 FGLHPVG
+127 G
-134 NNIDPD
+134 NTWYANYGDGN
-140 ATYNNKF
+140 ATGGYRATNEKF
-147 AQNGTYGGIVFIG
+147 AQNGTYGGLSFVG
-160 RPDAL
+160 RPDAIVGDFQNY
-165 SYEVLNNSKNAHI
+165 SSDSHI
-178 VAYLWKGTFHGSVP
+178 IAYLWKGSFNGEVP
-192 ANLSRVNEGK
+192 ATFDDGATGPFYNK
-202 WNNPSYRYY
+202 KYNPT
-211 IDSWC
+211 IKSWL
-216 NIKNLDRAIW
+216 KLENLDRAIW
-226 SQIDP
+226 SEIDP
-231 SIVTSETVQNITKSD
+231 SIVTSETVQKITKSEG
-246 DAAII
+246 AEIV
-251 AYVDKAYTA
+251 AYCDKTFDNTFGWTPVEIPLTYK
-260 NSSDW
+260 SSA
-265 TTDVIN
+265 T
-271 LNYLSDAAPE
+271 PE

-297 SVEEESINVDNV
+297 SVENNNICADNI
-309 RYAYF
+309 RYVYY

-337 ITVDDVENFTLPTG
+337 ITVNDVENFTLPTG

-365 KEATVSSIND
+365 KEAAVITNDD

-388 IANAEATDVDG
+388 IANAEATDADG
-399 LLEHTYNFY
+399 LREHTYNFY
-408 FREAPQQFEGFYFTN
+408 FREAPQQFNGFYFTN
-423 VNGTDIYSGETTTL
+423 VNGSDIYTGEPTTFSIAQLNNDYRLYEL
-437 TLTQENADYHT
+437 TFND
-448 YMLAIAD
+448 I
-455 VKVAQAAT
+455 KVAQAAT

-492 DNAKVGNETKQVSVV
+492 DKAKVGDETKQVKAV
-507 ATFNGD
+507 ATFDGD
-513 NYEVKFSFTNEDGSV
+513 NYEVSLSITNKDGSV
-528 TNVVSTPEPT
+528 TNVVSTPEPA

-550 AVAATEGTIL
+550 AVAAAEGAIL

-578 ANAEVN
+578 ANAEIN
-584 GSASINVAAGL
+584 GAASINVAAGL

>member
-30 FENWENAGKSLSTF
+30 FENWEKAKGILWTEKNKNQGQPG
-44 KSTSS
+44 
-49 ESEFTTID
+49 E
-57 RSNSEPTS
+57 EPQS
-65 WSSSNIFC
+65 WHSSNIKFATGLAG
-73 SASANELVFKRDNTT
+73 SYQELVQKSDNGKT
-88 LGNYA
+88 YA
-93 LIVNKQVGNT
+93 NVINKKSGQASS
-103 KGYIPTVGLLTCGSS
+103 YIPTLGTLTI
-118 WVETYYSSA
+118 
-127 FGLHPVG
+127 G
-134 NNIDPD
+134 NTWYANYGDGN
-140 ATYNNKF
+140 ATGGYRATNEKF
-147 AQNGTYGGIVFIG
+147 AQNGIYGGLSFVG
-160 RPDAL
+160 RPDAIVGDFQNY
-165 SYEVLNNSKNAHI
+165 SSDSHI
-178 VAYLWKGTFHGSVP
+178 IAYLWKGSFNGEVP
-192 ANLSRVNEGK
+192 ATFDDGATGSIFNRK
-202 WNNPSYRYY
+202 YNPT
-211 IDSWC
+211 IKSWL
-216 NIKNLDRAIW
+216 KLENLDRAIW

-231 SIVTSETVQNITKSD
+231 SIVTSETVQNITKSEG
-246 DAAII
+246 AEII
-251 AYVDKAYTA
+251 AYCDKAFNESFTWA
-260 NSSDW
+260 
-265 TTDVIN
+265 TVEIP
-271 LNYLSDAAPE
+271 LNYLSAATPE
-281 MTNVIIAA
+281 KTNVIITA

-297 SVEEESINVDNV
+297 SVENNNICVDNI
-309 RYAYF
+309 RYVYY

-337 ITVDDVENFTLPTG
+337 ITVNDVENFTLPTG

-388 IANAEATDVDG
+388 IANAEATDADG
-399 LLEHTYNFY
+399 LREHTYNFY

-448 YMLAIAD
+448 YTLAIAD

-492 DNAKVGNETKQVSVV
+492 DNAKVGNEPKQVSAV
-507 ATFNGD
+507 ATFDGD
-513 NYEVKFSFTNEDGSV
+513 NYEVKFSFTNEDGTV

-550 AVAATEGTIL
+550 AVAATEGAIL

-578 ANAEVN
+578 ANTEVN

>member
-15 ATAMYAQTYQLPNVG
+15 VTAMHAQTYQLPNVG
-30 FENWENAGKSLSTF
+30 FENWENAKGILWTEQNQNQGQPGKEPQSWHSPNI
-44 KSTSS
+44 KYVA
-49 ESEFTTID
+49 TTD
-57 RSNSEPTS
+57 
-65 WSSSNIFC
+65 
-73 SASANELVFKRDNTT
+73 ELVQKKSDNGKTYANVINKKSGQLSSFIPTLGTLT
-88 LGNYA
+88 LGNTWYA
-93 LIVNKQVGNT
+93 SCGN
-103 KGYIPTVGLLTCGSS
+103 
-118 WVETYYSSA
+118 
-127 FGLHPVG
+127 G
-134 NNIDPD
+134 NAKDWTSDKYRSTNEL
-140 ATYNNKF
+140 Y
-147 AQNGTYGGIVFIG
+147 AQNGTYSGISFVG
-160 RPDAL
+160 RPDAIIGDFQNY
-165 SYEVLNNSKNAHI
+165 SNDGHI
-178 VAYLWKGTFHGSVP
+178 IAYLWKGSFFGEVP
-192 ANLSRVNEGK
+192 ASMKKKQIN
-202 WNNPSYRYY
+202 
-211 IDSWC
+211 SWL
-216 NIKNLDRAIW
+216 KLENLDRAIW
-226 SQIDP
+226 SQIDK
-231 SIVTSETVQNITKSD
+231 SIVTSETVQNITKSEG
-246 DAAII
+246 AEII
-251 AYVDKAYTA
+251 AYCDKAFNESFTWA
-260 NSSDW
+260 
-265 TTDVIN
+265 TVEIP
-271 LNYLSDAAPE
+271 LNYLSAATPE
-281 MTNVIIAA
+281 KTNVIIAA

-337 ITVDDVENFTLPTG
+337 ITVDDVENFTLPAG

-448 YMLAIAD
+448 YTLAIAD

-492 DNAKVGNETKQVSVV
+492 DKAKVGEETIQVSVD
-507 ATFNGD
+507 AKFDGD
-513 NYEVKFSFTNEDGSV
+513 NYEVSLSFTNKDGSV
-528 TNVVSTPEPT
+528 TNIVSTPEPA

-550 AVAATEGTIL
+550 AVAAAEGAIL

>member
-1 MKKKVIAGSLALLA
+1 MAFFKYQICYRIGWLLPKTCPEKKRQWKKTYANVI
-15 ATAMYAQTYQLPNVG
+15 NK
-30 FENWENAGKSLSTF
+30 KSGQA
-44 KSTSS
+44 SS
-49 ESEFTTID
+49 
-57 RSNSEPTS
+57 
-65 WSSSNIFC
+65 
-73 SASANELVFKRDNTT
+73 
-88 LGNYA
+88 
-93 LIVNKQVGNT
+93 
-103 KGYIPTVGLLTCGSS
+103 YIPTLGTLTI
-118 WVETYYSSA
+118 
-127 FGLHPVG
+127 G
-134 NNIDPD
+134 NTWYANYGDGN
-140 ATYNNKF
+140 ATGGYRATNKKF
-147 AQNGTYGGIVFIG
+147 AQNGTYGGLSFVG
-160 RPDAL
+160 RPDAIVGDFQNY
-165 SYEVLNNSKNAHI
+165 SSDSHI
-178 VAYLWKGTFHGSVP
+178 IAYLWKGSFNGEVP
-192 ANLSRVNEGK
+192 ATFDDGATGPLYNK
-202 WNNPSYRYY
+202 KYNPT
-211 IDSWC
+211 IKSWL
-216 NIKNLDRAIW
+216 KLENLDRAIW

-231 SIVTSETVQNITKSD
+231 SIVTSETVQNITKSEG
-246 DAAII
+246 AEII
-251 AYVDKAYTA
+251 AYCDKAFNESFT
-260 NSSDW
+260 W
-265 TTDVIN
+265 TTVEIP
-271 LNYLSDAAPE
+271 LNYLSAATPE
-281 MTNVIIAA
+281 MTNVIITA

-297 SVEEESINVDNV
+297 SVKEESINVDNV

-337 ITVDDVENFTLPTG
+337 ITVNDVENFTLPTG

-399 LLEHTYNFY
+399 LREHTYNFY

-423 VNGTDIYSGETTTL
+423 VNGTDIYYGETTTL

-448 YMLAIAD
+448 YTLAIAD

-492 DNAKVGNETKQVSVV
+492 DKAKVGNETIQVSAV
-507 ATFNGD
+507 ATFDGD
-513 NYEVKFSFTNEDGSV
+513 NYEVKFSFTNEDGTVV
-528 TNVVSTPEPT
+528 TNVVATPEPT

-550 AVAATEGTIL
+550 AVAATEGAIL

>member
-1 MKKKVIAGSLALLA
+1 MTKKVIAGSLALLA
-15 ATAMYAQTYQLPNVG
+15 VTAMYAQTYQLPNVG
-30 FENWENAGKSLSTF
+30 FENWEKAKGILWTEKSQ
-44 KSTSS
+44 
-49 ESEFTTID
+49 
-57 RSNSEPTS
+57 NQGQPGQEPQS
-65 WSSSNIFC
+65 WHSSNIKFATGWAG
-73 SASANELVFKRDNTT
+73 SYQELVQKSDNGKT
-88 LGNYA
+88 YA
-93 LIVNKQVGNT
+93 NVINKKSGQASS
-103 KGYIPTVGLLTCGSS
+103 YIPTLGTLTI
-118 WVETYYSSA
+118 
-127 FGLHPVG
+127 G
-134 NNIDPD
+134 NTWYANYGDGN
-140 ATYNNKF
+140 ATGGYRATNEKF
-147 AQNGTYGGIVFIG
+147 AQNGTYGGLSFVG
-160 RPDAL
+160 RPDAIVGDFQNY
-165 SYEVLNNSKNAHI
+165 SSDSHI
-178 VAYLWKGTFHGSVP
+178 IAYLWKGSFNGEVP
-192 ANLSRVNEGK
+192 ATFDDGATGPFYNK
-202 WNNPSYRYY
+202 KYNPT
-211 IDSWC
+211 IKSWL
-216 NIKNLDRAIW
+216 KLENLDRAIW
-226 SQIDP
+226 SEIDP
-231 SIVTSETVQNITKSD
+231 SIVTSETVQKITKSEG
-246 DAAII
+246 AEIV
-251 AYVDKAYTA
+251 AYCDKAFNESFTWA
-260 NSSDW
+260 
-265 TTDVIN
+265 TVEIP
-271 LNYLSDAAPE
+271 LNYRSAATPE
-281 MTNVIIAA
+281 KANVIIAA

-297 SVEEESINVDNV
+297 SVEGNNICADNV

-399 LLEHTYNFY
+399 LREHTYNFY

-448 YMLAIAD
+448 YTLAIAD

-492 DNAKVGNETKQVSVV
+492 DNAKVGDETIQVSAV

-513 NYEVKFSFTNEDGSV
+513 NYEVKFSFTNEDGTV

-538 TSSVSEINGATA
+538 TSNVSEINGATA
-550 AVAATEGTIL
+550 AVAATEGAIL
-560 VSNYNGAAAV
+560 VSNYNGAADV

-578 ANAEVN
+578 ANAKVN